1 MRGRPPAGLLREWR
15 AAAGAAS
22 SKFNVPARAGR
33 QPPSMYVY
41 RGWPHSSLR
50 NLYKKEFQKLAIHM
64 GVSWGFE
71 TPPMWMANHA

>member
-1 MRGRPPAGLLREWR
+1 MLISSGLEVITIHDDF
-15 AAAGAAS
+15 AS
-22 SKFNVPARAGR
+22 YYELLALAKGC
-33 QPPSMYVY
+33 QPPGWQALW
-41 RGWPHSSLR
+41 RNWPHSSLR